1 MLFAP
6 MLAEPASTN
15 VSVFRLSERGGVQG
29 AHVPAVVEPQVLG
42 QPLVERRRG
51 LHDGVH
57 LSVGADG
64 QVDASTLK

>member
-6 MLAEPASTN
+6 VLAEPASTN

-51 LHDGVH
+51 LHGDH

-64 QVDASTLK
+64 QVVASTLK